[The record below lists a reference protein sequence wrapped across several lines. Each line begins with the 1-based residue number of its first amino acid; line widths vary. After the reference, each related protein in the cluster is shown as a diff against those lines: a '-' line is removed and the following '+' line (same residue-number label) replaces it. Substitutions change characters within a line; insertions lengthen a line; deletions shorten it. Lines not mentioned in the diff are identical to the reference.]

1 MSNTDKKSF
10 RLERVFGHQKDPID
24 FLTQLIKF
32 GFCIKLTRFSWTFK
46 TYSAW
51 NLNELTLSPNFTIDL
66 QCQVL
71 CLFRRSHLPL
81 ILKQSK
87 CIYCLII
94 TQDFQRRTKRLNFD
108 WKSSSFIREKKQ
120 HKIINLNDFSL
131 DTFLSLFT
139 LQQIRQT

>member
-1 MSNTDKKSF
+1 MSNTDKNVSPRKSF
-10 RLERVFGHQKDPID
+10 RLSKRPNR

-71 CLFRRSHLPL
+71 CLFRWSHLPL

-139 LQQIRQT
+139 LQQIRQN